1 MAEATK
7 RSSVT
12 TGSILVVKSTR
23 LSVTTLAELG
33 TLIVFSPTQKTEANE
48 YASIITR
55 TDASGLPAP
64 PVDAARLAALEGL
77 SGSTLPD
84 LDRSDVMKFVKAD
97 KLGDFAKV
105 GVVPPPPDPLIGTKL
120 SNIPHFNGSAI
131 EMIASATITSTDIL
145 YITASDDT
153 NAARTSRISRVNA
166 QQYISRSAPPGP
178 HPSYDAQGISFV
190 SILKAMPL
198 SSALADPNLIDFV
211 ELVQVLSGTQGG
223 AQLQTFI
230 RTSNSLPATTQAVKQ
245 ALEVLALEL
254 QGMAMGAF
262 TMPTDPTALGV
273 AFEAMARPRRGT
285 PRSSLNPAG
294 FLPRANTNA
303 PLPTIVDANRYP
315 LVATLERLALD
326 SSVFASTLN
335 DVVEIFEPP
344 PRVVL
349 VRKFLSSQIG
359 SLEQALRRLKITP
372 AFLST
377 LGPVQ
382 SLSAERLWE
391 LLLEWSTRQDS
402 DTAASSASEFS
413 GATLASVIASV
424 QAATLGVGDS
434 RAYAIKG
441 DLDPGEV
448 TALRS
453 SVLAAFANTELAAK
467 IKSYHDLARAQ
478 NLEGLQNLY
487 AQEVDPDIR
496 MILDT
501 PSEQFATLVTSSCS
515 TVNLNM
521 LETIRC
527 ARSSRIE
534 THLYGKKTVPPLV
547 ASALKRLSALR
558 LSTLSP
564 TELID
569 VKNSA
574 ASGLLANLS
583 KLSGDASLSTFQQS
597 MTRLNQ
603 VLCQVLPAQASE
615 IQSFT
620 IAVVDKV
627 REMRL
632 VSTSWDT
639 ISTWYKD
646 LMKAVEAPLELSVGR
661 RLGGF
666 AKLDL
671 RVALLTEDSHYAQT
685 LQMSSIDDRFAAL
698 AAQVPKVKQGQQQR
712 QPGAGATKAEKAA
725 AAAAAAK
732 KDTAPKLGQFPADVY
747 QAKVTEMKVAHPTGC
762 PNWHVLGK
770 ACWKHEAGKCKLT
783 HDGASGKFA
792 PDEST
797 RLPFDPNLKPSWK
810 GKRKAGN

>member
-1 MAEATK
+1 
-7 RSSVT
+7 
-12 TGSILVVKSTR
+12 
-23 LSVTTLAELG
+23 
-33 TLIVFSPTQKTEANE
+33 
-48 YASIITR
+48 
-55 TDASGLPAP
+55 
-64 PVDAARLAALEGL
+64 
-77 SGSTLPD
+77 
-84 LDRSDVMKFVKAD
+84 
-97 KLGDFAKV
+97 
-105 GVVPPPPDPLIGTKL
+105 
-120 SNIPHFNGSAI
+120 
-131 EMIASATITSTDIL
+131 
-145 YITASDDT
+145 
-153 NAARTSRISRVNA
+153 
-166 QQYISRSAPPGP
+166 
-178 HPSYDAQGISFV
+178 
-190 SILKAMPL
+190 
-198 SSALADPNLIDFV
+198 
-211 ELVQVLSGTQGG
+211 
-223 AQLQTFI
+223 
-230 RTSNSLPATTQAVKQ
+230 
-245 ALEVLALEL
+245 
-254 QGMAMGAF
+254 
-262 TMPTDPTALGV
+262 
-273 AFEAMARPRRGT
+273 
-285 PRSSLNPAG
+285 
-294 FLPRANTNA
+294 
-303 PLPTIVDANRYP
+303 
-315 LVATLERLALD
+315 
-326 SSVFASTLN
+326 
-335 DVVEIFEPP
+335 
-344 PRVVL
+344 
-349 VRKFLSSQIG
+349 
-359 SLEQALRRLKITP
+359 
-372 AFLST
+372 
-377 LGPVQ
+377 
-382 SLSAERLWE
+382 
-391 LLLEWSTRQDS
+391 
-402 DTAASSASEFS
+402 
-413 GATLASVIASV
+413 
-424 QAATLGVGDS
+424 
-434 RAYAIKG
+434 
-441 DLDPGEV
+441 
-448 TALRS
+448 
-453 SVLAAFANTELAAK
+453 
-467 IKSYHDLARAQ
+467 
-478 NLEGLQNLY
+478 
-487 AQEVDPDIR
+487 
-496 MILDT
+496 
-501 PSEQFATLVTSSCS
+501 
-515 TVNLNM
+515 M

-671 RVALLTEDSHYAQT
+671 RVVLLTEDSHYAQT
-685 LQMSSIDDRFAAL
+685 LQMPSIDDRFAAL
-698 AAQVPKVKQGQQQR
+698 AAQVPKLKQGHQQR

-762 PNWHVLGK
+762 PTWHVLGK